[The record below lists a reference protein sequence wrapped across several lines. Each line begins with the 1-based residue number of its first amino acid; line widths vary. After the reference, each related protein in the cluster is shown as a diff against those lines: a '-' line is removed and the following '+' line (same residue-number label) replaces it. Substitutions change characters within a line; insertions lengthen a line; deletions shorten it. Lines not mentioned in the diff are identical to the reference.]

1 MGFEDEGGVKRLQ
14 QQLRVAQWRA
24 NMAAMKEKVRERF
37 RVTSVPQ
44 GFLRQSQRLQP
55 GGGVGL
61 RGATA
66 TGLAVARVFQGNIVL
81 ARMARSMARN
91 EWQKRMGKFGEFL
104 PRFRTLAASVTAGSA
119 AAFSDPAQAEALEYP
134 SASYSLGHSD
144 YDDHEVSITLRRQ
157 RSGQAAMILAADPT
171 STETEEFRL
180 FRDDS
185 AFLKTMQAVAVPLIG
200 NACHIFMHGL
210 NSTEV
215 YGAEKMQAAVFNRR
229 PGQPL
234 ITVSNHTAAVDDPFV
249 ISSVLPAH
257 QLLNASN
264 LRWTLCATEKCFSS
278 PAMSAFFR
286 SVKVLPLTKG
296 HGVFQ
301 EGMEVALTKLN
312 RGEWV
317 HIFPE
322 GSRSRDANL
331 QFFKR
336 GVGRLVL
343 DADNLPLVI
352 PFIHKGMN
360 DVMPIGQKMFSTG
373 KKVTILVGDP
383 IYVEDLVKKH
393 VEEGLSKAVLYD
405 AITLRIEST
414 IWKMQ
419 KELDELV
426 EQSNRLA
433 SEKACKRVEMTHKVQ
448 GIWQYADWEAQGYF
462 LDDASTGAESV
473 IASNAMSG
481 DGKLTPS
488 GSSTCAAE
496 ELGAGR
502 LDGQP
507 YPGDGE
513 LRLTDI
519 YSGTL
524 NRIQSR
530 IDPSMF
536 MGFAA
541 RGLLASRAKLDDRLE
556 SLSRRYWRQMSAL
569 ENNSWHTC

>member
-24 NMAAMKEKVRERF
+24 NMAAMKERVRERF

-44 GFLRQSQRLQP
+44 GLLRQSQRLQP

-91 EWQKRMGKFGEFL
+91 EWQKRMGKLGEFL

-134 SASYSLGHSD
+134 SASYRLAHSD
-144 YDDHEVSITLRRQ
+144 HDDHEVSITLRRQ
-157 RSGQAAMILAADPT
+157 RFGQAAMILAADPT
-171 STETEEFRL
+171 STETEEFGL

-257 QLLNASN
+257 KLLNASN

-322 GSRSRDANL
+322 GSRSRDATL

-343 DADNLPLVI
+343 DADNLPLVV

-360 DVMPIGQKMFSTG
+360 DVMPVGQKMFSTG

-383 IYVEDLVKKH
+383 ICVEDLVKKH

-433 SEKACKRVEMTHKVQ
+433 SEKACKRVEVTEKVQ

-462 LDDASTGAESV
+462 LDDASTGAKSV

-488 GSSTCAAE
+488 GSSTCAA
-496 ELGAGR
+496 GR

-519 YSGTL
+519 YSGAL